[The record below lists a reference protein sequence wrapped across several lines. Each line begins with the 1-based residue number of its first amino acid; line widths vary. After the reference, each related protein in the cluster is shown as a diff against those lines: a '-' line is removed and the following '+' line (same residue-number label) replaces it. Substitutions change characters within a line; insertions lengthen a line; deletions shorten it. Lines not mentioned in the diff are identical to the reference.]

1 MIGEKKKFGKVVVVE
16 KVLNDGSKI
25 MMTTGKD
32 KFDAIEFIASENMD
46 GVCGPEGCSIADH
59 QKKVEEQEKQGKQK

>member
-1 MIGEKKKFGKVVVVE
+1 
-16 KVLNDGSKI
+16 